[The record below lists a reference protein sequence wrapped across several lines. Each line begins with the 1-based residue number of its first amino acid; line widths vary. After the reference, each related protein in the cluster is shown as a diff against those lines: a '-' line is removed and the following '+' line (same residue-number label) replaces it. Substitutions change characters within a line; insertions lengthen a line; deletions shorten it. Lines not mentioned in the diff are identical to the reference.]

1 MLKFFMS
8 AAIRRVAVAGVLLLS
23 ACTPKFDWREVRG
36 TDAPFVV
43 LMPAKPSTLSRP
55 INIGDTPVTMTM
67 TGADIDG
74 VNFAVGSAELPD
86 HAQAQAALS
95 AIQTALVKNINGTIR
110 HQKSSTV
117 AQSSGAVTSWTAA
130 IEIEASGTPG
140 DSGQAWLLLARFVAH
155 DRRIYQVVVLGR
167 ADAVSRDAADT
178 FLSSFK
184 LN

>member
-1 MLKFFMS
+1 MFKFSQFAS
-8 AAIRRVAVAGVLLLS
+8 IRFAAIAGTLMLF

-43 LMPAKPSTLSRP
+43 LMPAKPSTLARA
-55 INIGDTPVTMTM
+55 INIGGTAVTMTM

-74 VNFAVGSAELPD
+74 VNFAVGSAELAD
-86 HAQAQAALS
+86 HAQAQATLS

-117 AQSSGAVTSWTAA
+117 AHSSGAVTRRTAA
-130 IEIEASGTPG
+130 LEIEAGGTP
-140 DSGQAWLLLARFVAH
+140 DNSDQAWLLLARFVAQ

-167 ADAVSRDAADT
+167 ADAVSREAAET